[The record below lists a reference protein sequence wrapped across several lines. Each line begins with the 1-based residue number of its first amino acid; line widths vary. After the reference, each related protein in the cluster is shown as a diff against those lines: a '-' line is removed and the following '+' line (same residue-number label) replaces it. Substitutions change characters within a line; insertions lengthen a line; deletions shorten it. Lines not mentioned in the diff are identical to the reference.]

1 LLPVVTI
8 LGLRIGWILG
18 GAVTVEFVFARPGLG
33 TLLIKAL
40 NQRDYP
46 VVQGSLLMLAMAVIL
61 GTLIA
66 DLVQAAMDPRVRE
79 MHR

>member
-1 LLPVVTI
+1 
-8 LGLRIGWILG
+8 
-18 GAVTVEFVFARPGLG
+18 
-33 TLLIKAL
+33 
-40 NQRDYP
+40 
-46 VVQGSLLMLAMAVIL
+46 MAVIL